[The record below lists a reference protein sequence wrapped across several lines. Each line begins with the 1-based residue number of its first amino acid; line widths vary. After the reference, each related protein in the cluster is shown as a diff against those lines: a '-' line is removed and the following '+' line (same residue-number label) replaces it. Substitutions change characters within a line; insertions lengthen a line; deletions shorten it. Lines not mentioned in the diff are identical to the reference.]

1 MALLTDCSCDVAL
14 TLQAGK
20 ELHRGPGFQAVIPDQ
35 VGTPSPQL
43 KAWRGEPQR
52 VSFEDAKA
60 LAHASELAAAE
71 ALPADA
77 IWEFDEPDTRGG
89 RARAAGFV
97 SARDMQGRPRQMLS

>member
-1 MALLTDCSCDVAL
+1 MCRHLASGASDRLLLRVAL

-20 ELHRGPGFQAVIPDQ
+20 ELHRGPGFQAVIPCQ
-35 VGTPSPQL
+35 VGTPSPQI

-60 LAHASELAAAE
+60 LAHASELTAAE

-89 RARAAGFV
+89 QGCRICDYERHAGQ
-97 SARDMQGRPRQMLS
+97 A

>member
-1 MALLTDCSCDVAL
+1 MPL

-20 ELHRGPGFQAVIPDQ
+20 ELHRGSGFQAVILDQ
-35 VGTPSPQL
+35 VGTPSPQI

-52 VSFEDAKA
+52 VSFEEAKT
-60 LAHASELAAAE
+60 LAHGSELTAAE

-89 RARAAGFV
+89 EA
-97 SARDMQGRPRQMLS
+97 QGCRI